1 MRIEHTSIRKER
13 RIVLVSA
20 AMSERPIAWTILQ
33 RGHDIVASDGTK
45 VGTVK
50 EVVADLDKDIFSGIT
65 YSPGLTQ
72 PDLFVP
78 AESIAEITD
87 QEVLLTV
94 DREGAAA
101 LEPYEG

>member
-1 MRIEHTSIRKER
+1 
-13 RIVLVSA
+13 
-20 AMSERPIAWTILQ
+20 MSERRIAWTILK
-33 RGHDIVASDGTK
+33 RGHDIVTSDGNK

-50 EVVADLDKDIFSGIT
+50 EVVGDEDQDIFSGVT

-78 AESIAEITD
+78 ADSISEITD
-87 QEVLLTV
+87 QGVVLTL
-94 DREGAAA
+94 DHAGAAA